1 MGCIGTHVMQ
11 GIVPESAAAQVKE
24 LFVPESRIET
34 AKREAGQL
42 AALDINQV
50 SLYHSSATV

>member
-1 MGCIGTHVMQ
+1 M
-11 GIVPESAAAQVKE
+11 PESAAAQVKE
-24 LFVPESRIET
+24 LFVPESRIAT

-50 SLYHSSATV
+50 YNESLLSSVSDAQSHFLHMN

>member
-1 MGCIGTHVMQ
+1 MQ